1 MRTENSLKNV
11 FWTVMAFGI
20 NLVVNFVARKI
31 FIDVLG
37 AEYNGLNSLFSSIIS
52 ILSIAELGIGTTIIY
67 FLYGPL
73 HRKEYGLIKSLMNFY
88 KKCYRVV
95 AGVVLLIGL
104 VLIPFLSSIVGEVNI
119 DVNIYTIYILFLLES
134 VLSYLFSYK
143 RSIIIADQ
151 KERITK
157 YTHIVVILLLNF
169 TQIAVLYLTKNYYS
183 FLLLKVLFT
192 CVENIWL
199 SYIANKK
206 YPFIRGRAELLP
218 VEVKN
223 NLNKRMRAMFYHQI
237 GGFVVNGTDN
247 IIISVMF
254 GVAEVGYYNNYY
266 LIVSSIL
273 GLVSNAFS
281 GITASVGSLL
291 VAKNKQE
298 SLTVY
303 KGIQAINY
311 VMAAYISCTFY
322 VCVQPLMSLWLGG
335 DYLMSSLVVVVLTVY
350 TYLKI
355 MKQAMV
361 VFKNAAGVFY
371 EDRFVPL
378 VESLVNIVASIIC
391 AKIFGVSGIIMGTII
406 STMVLYFGS
415 YPFIVYKR
423 AFGISPVSYFKQHIS
438 YLVLTIA
445 AGALI
450 VILSNLIVLQEPMLE
465 LAKNFLVST
474 AVFVMIFAFMLCN
487 DKNFSGIVMRIKGKI
502 WGRRKK

>member
-1 MRTENSLKNV
+1 
-11 FWTVMAFGI
+11 
-20 NLVVNFVARKI
+20 
-31 FIDVLG
+31 
-37 AEYNGLNSLFSSIIS
+37 
-52 ILSIAELGIGTTIIY
+52 
-67 FLYGPL
+67 
-73 HRKEYGLIKSLMNFY
+73 
-88 KKCYRVV
+88 
-95 AGVVLLIGL
+95 
-104 VLIPFLSSIVGEVNI
+104 
-119 DVNIYTIYILFLLES
+119 
-134 VLSYLFSYK
+134 
-143 RSIIIADQ
+143 
-151 KERITK
+151 
-157 YTHIVVILLLNF
+157 
-169 TQIAVLYLTKNYYS
+169 
-183 FLLLKVLFT
+183 
-192 CVENIWL
+192 
-199 SYIANKK
+199 
-206 YPFIRGRAELLP
+206 
-218 VEVKN
+218 
-223 NLNKRMRAMFYHQI
+223 
-237 GGFVVNGTDN
+237 
-247 IIISVMF
+247 
-254 GVAEVGYYNNYY
+254 
-266 LIVSSIL
+266 
-273 GLVSNAFS
+273 
-281 GITASVGSLL
+281 
-291 VAKNKQE
+291 
-298 SLTVY
+298 
-303 KGIQAINY
+303 
-311 VMAAYISCTFY
+311 
-322 VCVQPLMSLWLGG
+322 
-335 DYLMSSLVVVVLTVY
+335 MSSLVVVVLTVY